1 LRSGAHAPL
10 YFRKENEMK
19 NRELAW
25 RTASSSD
32 SGFTGYS
39 EILVKIKKDADL
51 YAGKWVRV
59 YSITEDRVLVEP
71 PTDRNDTVEF
81 ARSDI
86 EMIAFD
92 LNDFPSLRA
101 KSVTVTNDGMF
112 EHWIA
117 SDRQILEVGG
127 NDGE

>member
-1 LRSGAHAPL
+1 
-10 YFRKENEMK
+10 MK

-127 NDGE
+127 NDV